1 MAEGID
7 APEGTG
13 VTEGVGCFFNNTS
26 HYLIEGIDL
35 TEGTDVTEG
44 ADVTEGTGV
53 TEGTD
58 VKEGVR
64 AESSKRASG
73 PELGKKCIFGGAI
86 QIEISIFQNVDILG
100 NL

>member
-1 MAEGID
+1 MT
-7 APEGTG
+7 EGTD

-26 HYLIEGIDL
+26 HYLSEGIDL

-44 ADVTEGTGV
+44 ADVTEGTDV
-53 TEGTD
+53 TKGTD
-58 VKEGVR
+58 VTEGVR

-73 PELGKKCIFGGAI
+73 PELGKKCCFGKAI
-86 QIEISIFQNVDILG
+86 QIEISIFRNVDIFA